1 MTENNVKDPRHYKAG
16 NGELID
22 VIQTTVKDFGSVCQA
37 NMIKYAF
44 RADKK
49 HKDPRTD
56 IEKIIRYGE
65 FWLNDLEGKKASE
78 PRVEEVTVF
87 DKLNDILNEQEKEF
101 LKDKKI
107 ECIFLNGTK
116 IAEEA
121 FEKLAENIIKEKEDR
136 RNGKHEANR

>member
-78 PRVEEVTVF
+78 PRVEEIAVF
-87 DKLNDILNEQEKEF
+87 DKLNDLLNEQEKEF

>member
-1 MTENNVKDPRHYKAG
+1 M
-16 NGELID
+16 L
-22 VIQTTVKDFGSVCQA
+22 Q
-37 NMIKYAF
+37 
-44 RADKK
+44 KK
-49 HKDPRTD
+49 KMN
-56 IEKIIRYGE
+56 I
-65 FWLNDLEGKKASE
+65 
-78 PRVEEVTVF
+78 
-87 DKLNDILNEQEKEF
+87 